1 MAKKLNLMMLIMAGG
16 IILTCLGGCSSS
28 GGGGDDPDKADIEYR
43 VDTEAGRPECVEKIR
58 YIDETGSEKTKN
70 SIDSLPFRK
79 KFSADSEARLFISAK
94 VSCDRAEVKLYINS
108 DRVARDTSTY
118 RAEIDGYLR
127 RDDQGTWSFEEQ

>member
-1 MAKKLNLMMLIMAGG
+1 MKKKIRLCAWGLTALMLVTLSPA
-16 IILTCLGGCSSS
+16 CSSS

-43 VDTEAGRPECVEKIR
+43 VDTEEGQPECVEKIR
-58 YIDETGSEKTKN
+58 YIDETGSERTKN
-70 SIDSLPFRK
+70 GIDSLPFKK
-79 KFSADSEARLFISAK
+79 KFSAAEDARLLISAK

-108 DRVARDTSTY
+108 DSVARDTSTY